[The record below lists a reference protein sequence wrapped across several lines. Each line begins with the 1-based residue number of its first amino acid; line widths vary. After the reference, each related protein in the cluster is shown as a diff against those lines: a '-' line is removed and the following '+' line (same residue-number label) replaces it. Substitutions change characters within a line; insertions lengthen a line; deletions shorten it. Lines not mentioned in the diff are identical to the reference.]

1 MSTERYVEGCAL
13 VLRAVRAASGD
24 RRRIRFDVVTSE
36 QPEKM
41 DIERA
46 WREGL
51 AARNVGGVDLVLR
64 FGGDVFEAFH
74 VLVDAD
80 VLLFAQSGCALAA
93 AYLSVG
99 VMVKLK
105 SHGQVASS
113 YVNWRAAGCPP
124 ERAPRDLAGAGN
136 ATLLVLPLWIG
147 LENATG
153 ACGAALRAAR
163 DATLTLVPCR
173 TAAYLRWRDGAA
185 WPTARAFSQGEG
197 GTVW

>member
-13 VLRAVRAASGD
+13 VLRAVREASGD

-80 VLLFAQSGCALAA
+80 VLVFAQMNQIVACSSDLQVSFYDESTYKLHKCFHCPSSQMCMTWCPEARSLFTAGVSGVVYAWDAQFMEEK
-93 AYLSVG
+93 YHMGGLS
-99 VMVKLK
+99 
-105 SHGQVASS
+105 
-113 YVNWRAAGCPP
+113 
-124 ERAPRDLAGAGN
+124 
-136 ATLLVLPLWIG
+136 
-147 LENATG
+147 
-153 ACGAALRAAR
+153 
-163 DATLTLVPCR
+163 
-173 TAAYLRWRDGAA
+173 RDGVCVVVCVCPRTQA
-185 WPTARAFSQGEG
+185 PTTS
-197 GTVW
+197 

>member
-80 VLLFAQSGCALAA
+80 VLVFAQSGFALAA

-124 ERAPRDLAGAGN
+124 ERAPRDLAGRRQSSF
-136 ATLLVLPLWIG
+136 G
-147 LENATG
+147 LG
-153 ACGAALRAAR
+153 HAAR
-163 DATLTLVPCR
+163 VLAVQ
-173 TAAYLRWRDGAA
+173 LRHAVRHG
-185 WPTARAFSQGEG
+185 GEG
-197 GTVW
+197 RVRCFTFVLI

>member
-74 VLVDAD
+74 VLVDA
-80 VLLFAQSGCALAA
+80 AA
-93 AYLSVG
+93 ADV
-99 VMVKLK
+99 
-105 SHGQVASS
+105 
-113 YVNWRAAGCPP
+113 R
-124 ERAPRDLAGAGN
+124 
-136 ATLLVLPLWIG
+136 
-147 LENATG
+147 
-153 ACGAALRAAR
+153 
-163 DATLTLVPCR
+163 
-173 TAAYLRWRDGAA
+173 
-185 WPTARAFSQGEG
+185 
-197 GTVW
+197 